1 MFLLSCVHDAP
12 FWHISLSPS
21 PPSLSPPGGVRDA
34 APGED
39 KEDIINEASKQELA
53 LTLTNKFEATSDD
66 SSDMKALFVRTK
78 RMVVDLLRVQPGDNL
93 TDILYTPATPEQ
105 EEEHQRMIKE
115 REESEK
121 LNKSLPVSQL
131 QSDSVYTDREWV
143 YTCSVRWIWC

>member
-1 MFLLSCVHDAP
+1 
-12 FWHISLSPS
+12 
-21 PPSLSPPGGVRDA
+21 
-34 APGED
+34 
-39 KEDIINEASKQELA
+39 
-53 LTLTNKFEATSDD
+53 
-66 SSDMKALFVRTK
+66 MKALFVRTK

-131 QSDSVYTDREWV
+131 QSDSVYTDRE
-143 YTCSVRWIWC
+143 